1 MIVKYNNIIK
11 EEFQIKFQKIEK
23 IYITQKKTKY
33 FFK

>member
-23 IYITQKKTKY
+23 IYITQIKTIY
-33 FFK
+33 FF